1 MTMSTKAASLRRFI
15 SLLSYQFKSY
25 QPSVAL
31 NLLQKPRAV
40 LESDE
45 IDASVDSSCSKSY
58 VIHIEFPSLCQ
69 KNTTKTLKCSVLRSV
84 D

>member
-1 MTMSTKAASLRRFI
+1 MFLIIIDFQRRFI

-40 LESDE
+40 LEVGGE
-45 IDASVDSSCSKSY
+45 TGPVDSTKSECL
-58 VIHIEFPSLCQ
+58 I
-69 KNTTKTLKCSVLRSV
+69 TT
-84 D
+84 

>member
-1 MTMSTKAASLRRFI
+1 MLFLDFQRRFI

-40 LESDE
+40 LEPGE
-45 IDASVDSSCSKSY
+45 EAASTLSNNSKA
-58 VIHIEFPSLCQ
+58 ILC
-69 KNTTKTLKCSVLRSV
+69 VMEV
-84 D
+84 